1 MEQVHSVLGTDN
13 ARQLWDTR
21 TELNEIQIKSIELGI
36 SHRLQLIQGPP
47 GTIVFVFVLF
57 LFVKVSL
64 MGVISPV
71 SHK

>member
-21 TELNEIQIKSIELGI
+21 TELNEMQIKSIELGI

-47 GTIVFVFVLF
+47 GTIVFLFVLF

-64 MGVISPV
+64 MGSD
-71 SHK
+71 